1 MDVFRQPHK
10 RNSREKVYRIGFL
23 KKKCYTRKA
32 IPAWANSAGNE
43 QLPGEINMSESGQ
56 IIVAISALIAVYMLT
71 RKVNAW
77 RIKRA
82 YMLIIKDLEKRKAFD
97 EISAIALPYVNQSI
111 FRVGV
116 RDFRPKALQFL
127 IASDIVGMTQA
138 GKYYLKKRDVEFLNS
153 E

>member
-1 MDVFRQPHK
+1 
-10 RNSREKVYRIGFL
+10 
-23 KKKCYTRKA
+23 
-32 IPAWANSAGNE
+32 
-43 QLPGEINMSESGQ
+43 MSESGQ
-56 IIVAISALIAVYMLT
+56 IMVAICLLIAVYMLT

-82 YMLIIKDLEKRKAFD
+82 YMRIIKDLERKAAFTPA
-97 EISAIALPYVNQSI
+97 SATALPYTRESI

-127 IASDIVGMTQA
+127 IASNIVGVTES
-138 GKYYLKKRDVEFLNS
+138 GTYYLREKGAQILKS

>member
-1 MDVFRQPHK
+1 M
-10 RNSREKVYRIGFL
+10 N
-23 KKKCYTRKA
+23 
-32 IPAWANSAGNE
+32 
-43 QLPGEINMSESGQ
+43 ESGQ
-56 IIVAISALIAVYMLT
+56 IIIAICLLIAVYMLT

-82 YMLIIKDLEKRKAFD
+82 YMRIIKDLERKEALTPA
-97 EISAIALPYVNQSI
+97 SAIALPYTRESI

-127 IASDIVGMTQA
+127 IASHIVGVTES
-138 GKYYLKKRDVEFLNS
+138 GTYYLREKGARILQS